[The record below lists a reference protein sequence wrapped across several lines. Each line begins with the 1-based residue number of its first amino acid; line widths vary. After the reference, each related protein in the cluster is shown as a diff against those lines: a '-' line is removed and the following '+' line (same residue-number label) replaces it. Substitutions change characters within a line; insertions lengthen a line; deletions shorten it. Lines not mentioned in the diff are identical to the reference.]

1 MRVNTRSKRGISDFL
16 MSLWYVAISQPLQTS
31 SIYDGAFA
39 PTSDLGL
46 ERRAVPLPFS
56 PRILVASS
64 LPLSLSLVRERGR
77 LCGGGEK
84 EREGDGKND

>member
-31 SIYDGAFA
+31 IYDGAFA
-39 PTSDLGL
+39 LTSDLGL

-64 LPLSLSLVRERGR
+64 LPLSLW
-77 LCGGGEK
+77 
-84 EREGDGKND
+84 